1 MKLITP
7 PNVEPITL
15 DEAKAHLRVT
25 HAAEDALITAL
36 ITVARTDCENE
47 LQRSLITQ
55 TWEVARDAFPA
66 AIELLRGPLQTITS
80 VKFDDVAGN
89 EQTLD
94 PITYRVDT
102 YRLTGWVVSD
112 TDYEWPETRQQ
123 VNAVRVRYVAGY
135 GATAADVPAPIKQW
149 ILIRLGQLFE
159 HREQV
164 AAGVSIA
171 PVPYVA
177 SLLDSYRVPSF

>member
-7 PNVEPITL
+7 PAVEPVTL
-15 DEAKAHLRVT
+15 AEAKAQLRIT
-25 HAAEDALITAL
+25 DTAQDALITGL
-36 ITVARTDCENE
+36 IIVARKDCENE

-55 TWEVARDAFPA
+55 TWEIARDSFPE
-66 AIELLRGPLQTITS
+66 AIELLRGPLQSVVS
-80 VKFDDVAGN
+80 VKFDDLNGT

-102 YRLTGWVVSD
+102 YRLTGWLLPD
-112 TDYEWPETRQQ
+112 PDYSWPETRRH

-135 GATAADVPAPIKQW
+135 GLTAADVPEPILQW
-149 ILIRLGQLFE
+149 IKIRIAQLWE

-164 AAGVSIA
+164 IAGATVA
-171 PVPYVA
+171 PVPFVGT
-177 SLLDSYRVPSF
+177 LLDEYRVPVF